1 MFVDRAEIV
10 IASGKG
16 GNGAVTFRH
25 DPFVP
30 DGGPDGGDGGDGGSI
45 VFVADSNLRTL
56 MDFKYQRRY
65 EAEKGQN
72 GMKRKKYGKKGQDLV
87 IKVPVGTL
95 IIDKESGLLMKDMDH
110 AGAKLVAAKGGK
122 GGKGNVH
129 FKNSIRRA
137 PNFAE
142 AGTEGI
148 ERSVILELKLIADV
162 GLLGFPNV
170 GKSTLLSVA
179 TSARPKIADYH
190 FTTIDPN
197 LGVVD
202 MGDQS
207 FVMADIAGII
217 EGAHQGLGL
226 GFKFLKHIERTKVL
240 VHVVDVSGLEG
251 RDPVEDYIKINNELK
266 EYDPSLLDKPQ
277 IVAANKV
284 DLVTDRTKVD
294 ELKNYVKAEGKSFFE
309 ISAATRSG
317 IDSLLKEVLY
327 RINTYVPSEKPE
339 MDMFDFSAD
348 ENRGAEYREIRGYKD
363 KDGVYVLEGK
373 QLTKIFN
380 STNFN
385 DMGSMRYLYRYISD
399 RGGIKQLI
407 KLGLKEGDTVRIENY
422 EFEYT
427 EE

>member
-1 MFVDRAEIV
+1 M
-10 IASGKG
+10 SGSQHS
-16 GNGAVTFRH
+16 FLLLQ
-25 DPFVP
+25 VP
-30 DGGPDGGDGGDGGSI
+30 D
-45 VFVADSNLRTL
+45 
-56 MDFKYQRRY
+56 
-65 EAEKGQN
+65 
-72 GMKRKKYGKKGQDLV
+72 
-87 IKVPVGTL
+87 
-95 IIDKESGLLMKDMDH
+95 
-110 AGAKLVAAKGGK
+110 
-122 GGKGNVH
+122 
-129 FKNSIRRA
+129 
-137 PNFAE
+137 
-142 AGTEGI
+142 
-148 ERSVILELKLIADV
+148 
-162 GLLGFPNV
+162 
-170 GKSTLLSVA
+170 
-179 TSARPKIADYH
+179 H

-251 RDPVEDYIKINNELK
+251 RDPVEDYIKINNELR

-339 MDMFDFSAD
+339 MEMFDFSAD